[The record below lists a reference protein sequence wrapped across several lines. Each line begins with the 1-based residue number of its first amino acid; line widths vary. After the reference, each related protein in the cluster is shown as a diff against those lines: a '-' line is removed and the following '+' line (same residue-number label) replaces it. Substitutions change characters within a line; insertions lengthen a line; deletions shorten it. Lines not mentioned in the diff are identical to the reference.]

1 MNQSVSSLLLSFG
14 ALALAL
20 PVGWLVGVLSRQ
32 IRIANAKRRWSK
44 QQTII
49 AEYTAPNDLRPSEI
63 AYLYDRAFGE
73 AELLATIFDLELRH
87 KLALKPL
94 THSKLG
100 AIDFHMRVTTDIV
113 KDREVTSFEEEIL
126 LSIQHDPTWR
136 VLRSD
141 AKLWTSGIQ
150 LQLEADLRAKG
161 FLHRPSSVGGTWL
174 RYFFVG
180 GLISIPLII
189 LPPFLNGDWGTTEA
203 SLGPNNPYISVH
215 RDTALLTLA
224 ILWGIGSILYGL
236 ASYLAAAS
244 CKRAMNMEKGTFLLR
259 RAWPH
264 IEGFRQYIEVVEQDK
279 IKFENTALREA
290 ARQHAL
296 PYAVALN
303 LSTDWHKRF
312 RA

>member
-1 MNQSVSSLLLSFG
+1 MNQSLTFLLLSFAAI
-14 ALALAL
+14 ALAV
-20 PVGWLVGVLSRQ
+20 PMGWLIGVLSRHV
-32 IRIANAKRRWSK
+32 RIANAKRRWSK

-87 KLALKPL
+87 KLTLK
-94 THSKLG
+94 KLAHNHHG
-100 AIDFHMRVTTDIV
+100 TDFHMHVTTDIV
-113 KDREVTSFEEEIL
+113 RDQELTAFEEEIL
-126 LSIQHDPTWR
+126 LSIRHDPTWR
-136 VLRSD
+136 SLRSD
-141 AKLWTSGIQ
+141 AKLWQSGIE

-161 FLHRPSSVGGTWL
+161 FLHGRSSIGETWM
-174 RYFFVG
+174 RYFLLG
-180 GLISIPLII
+180 GLISFPLIV

-203 SLGPNNPYISVH
+203 SLGANNPYISVH

-224 ILWGIGSILYGL
+224 ILWGVASILYGL
-236 ASYLAAAS
+236 ASYLAIIS

-264 IEGFRQYIEVVEQDK
+264 IEGFRQYIQTVEQDR
-279 IKFENTALREA
+279 IKFENNALREA

-312 RA
+312 KA